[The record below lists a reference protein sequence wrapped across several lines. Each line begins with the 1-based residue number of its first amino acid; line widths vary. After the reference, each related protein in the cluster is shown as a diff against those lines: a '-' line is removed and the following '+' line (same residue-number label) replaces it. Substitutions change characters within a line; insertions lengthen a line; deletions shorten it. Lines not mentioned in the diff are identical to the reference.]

1 MRTRLCVFVCSCLI
15 ALGLI
20 GCFTPEEAATSITPS
35 KTYGEVKK
43 PETKKEVTSLDNA
56 MAVVP
61 VRDPFVPLIVA
72 SAPSEGQTDTESGET
87 DTDNSEGK
95 RKEPNAKSNVSQK
108 ITIELAAVYQQGER
122 AYASLRDG
130 KQMADVT
137 VGETFSGYEV
147 TKIDFRNNQI
157 TLKKDGQIVVIKNCS
172 PTK

>member
-87 DTDNSEGK
+87 DTDNSGGTGT
-95 RKEPNAKSNVSQK
+95 KSNVSQK